1 MKKKDSRIS
10 KRKLRSSYITSIISI
25 ALVLF
30 LLGLVGILLINAKR
44 LSDHVKENIGFTII
58 LNDNVKEV
66 DVLRLQKTLD
76 AKNYVKS
83 TEYISKEE
91 AAAELQ
97 EELGEDF
104 IEFLGFNPLGA
115 TIDVRFYAAY
125 ANPDSISF
133 IEEQIN
139 SFEEVKE
146 VFYQESLLQLVNEN
160 IRKISLIILLFS
172 ALLFLIAIALIN
184 NTIRLS
190 VYSKRF
196 LINTMKL
203 VGATRSFIR
212 RPFLYRS
219 AGHGIL
225 AAIIASSLL
234 GGVLYLINREFS
246 EIIYFMDIEI
256 IGILVFLV
264 ILLGIFLNWIST
276 FFAVNRYLRITADN
290 LYY

>member
-10 KRKLRSSYITSIISI
+10 KRRLRSSYITSIISI
-25 ALVLF
+25 SLVLF
-30 LLGLVGILLINAKR
+30 LLGLIGILLINAKR

-58 LNDNVKEV
+58 LNENVKEV
-66 DVLRLQKTLD
+66 DILRLQKSLD
-76 AKNYVKS
+76 AQQFVKS
-83 TEYISKEE
+83 TDYISKEE
-91 AAAELQ
+91 AASELT

-104 IEFLGFNPLGA
+104 IEFLGYNPLGA
-115 TIDVRFYAAY
+115 TIDLRFYADY
-125 ANPDSISF
+125 ANPDSISL
-133 IEEQIN
+133 IEGQIN
-139 SFEEVKE
+139 SYEEVKE
-146 VFYQESLLQLVNEN
+146 VFYQKSLLHLVNEN
-160 IRKISLIILLFS
+160 IRKISFIILLFS
-172 ALLFLIAIALIN
+172 ALLFLIAVALIN

-203 VGATRSFIR
+203 VGATRTFIR

-225 AAIIASSLL
+225 AAVIAISLL
-234 GGVLYLINREFS
+234 GGILYLINREFS

-256 IGILVFLV
+256 IGILVLLV
-264 ILLGIFLNWIST
+264 IFLGVFLNWVFT
-276 FFAVNRYLRITADN
+276 FFAVNRYLRMTTDN